1 MINMEGRI
9 LWSTESLPQQL
20 FSHALFLTVRSGS
33 GPDTVLVSDW
43 GKQTITVLEA
53 DTGKLVKVCDVGGR
67 RPRGLTVDDNGNVF
81 VCYHWPGEIRVWSR
95 NMEERSLTIHG
106 KLEFN
111 PGQ

>member
-20 FSHALFLTVRSGS
+20 FSCRVPYSPVWVWSGHCPCVR
-33 GPDTVLVSDW
+33 LE
-43 GKQTITVLEA
+43 KQTITVLEA

-67 RPRGLTVDDNGNVF
+67 QPQGLTVDDNGNVF
-81 VCYHWPGEIRVWSR
+81 VCYYPGEIRVWSR

-111 PGQ
+111 PWQ